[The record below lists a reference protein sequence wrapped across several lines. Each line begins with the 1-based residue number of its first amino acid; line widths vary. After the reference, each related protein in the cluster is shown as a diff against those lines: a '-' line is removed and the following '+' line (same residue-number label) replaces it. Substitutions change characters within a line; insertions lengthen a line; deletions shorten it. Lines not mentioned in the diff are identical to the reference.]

1 MAPSSSKNTSA
12 KTTKSEFTS
21 AAYTGYVVHTRLRP
35 KPHRLHYRVF
45 SLSLEL
51 SELNLLDRS
60 LRFFSVNRFNLLS
73 FHERDHGQGDG
84 TPLLAHVDERLAAS
98 GLDRAGGR
106 VRLVCY
112 PRLLGYVFNP
122 LSVYFCDRPDGQPL
136 AVIYEVSN
144 TFGERV
150 SYVLLAAAAQDG
162 VLHQTCMKELFVSP
176 FNRVE
181 GSYAFH
187 VRPPADITTIGIVY
201 RDAAGPLLKAHFHGH
216 REELSDRAILS
227 LVLRYPLMT
236 LKVIGAIHWE
246 ALRLYAKGIRL
257 VAHQPVG
264 AALSRPAFTEK
275 PGRKP
280 QPKPMLAETIPK
292 EPA

>member
-1 MAPSSSKNTSA
+1 MSQSRVAFA
-12 KTTKSEFTS
+12 S
-21 AAYTGYVVHTRLRP
+21 AAYTGHVVHTRLRP
-35 KPHRLHYRVF
+35 KPHRLRYRVF
-45 SLSLEL
+45 SLSLDL
-51 SELNLLDRS
+51 SELSRLDRS
-60 LRFFSVNRFNLLS
+60 LHFFSVNHFNLLS
-73 FHERDHGQGDG
+73 FHERDHGTGDG
-84 TPLLAHVDERLAAS
+84 TPLLAHVDQRLAAS

-122 LSVYFCDRPDGQPL
+122 LSVYFCDRPDGRPL

-150 SYVLLAAAAQDG
+150 SYVLPAAEASPDG
-162 VLHQTCMKELFVSP
+162 MLHQTCLKEMFVSP

-181 GSYAFH
+181 GSYAMH
-187 VRPPADITTIGIVY
+187 VRPPAEETTIGIVY
-201 RDAAGPLLKAHFHGH
+201 LDAAGPLLKAHFRGV
-216 REELSDRAILS
+216 REELSDRAILA

-236 LKVIGAIHWE
+236 LKVIAAIHWE

-257 VAHQPVG
+257 IAHHPVRVRS
-264 AALSRPAFTEK
+264 ARPAFVEK
-275 PGRKP
+275 PGGMP
-280 QPKPMLAETIPK
+280 QPEMTLK